1 MTITI
6 SQCFGQNGGHGD
18 LDQICSMGMKGNVRG
33 LRKRGRGG
41 VKSGKRP
48 IFGGNNLEQ
57 EAETWGRAE
66 CGLKGVSVLV
76 FEDERFYHVLAC

>member
-6 SQCFGQNGGHGD
+6 SQCFGQNGGH
-18 LDQICSMGMKGNVRG
+18 DQICLMGVKGNVRG

-41 VKSGKRP
+41 VKPGERP
-48 IFGGNNLEQ
+48 IFRGNNLEQ

-76 FEDERFYHVLAC
+76 FEDERYYHVLAC